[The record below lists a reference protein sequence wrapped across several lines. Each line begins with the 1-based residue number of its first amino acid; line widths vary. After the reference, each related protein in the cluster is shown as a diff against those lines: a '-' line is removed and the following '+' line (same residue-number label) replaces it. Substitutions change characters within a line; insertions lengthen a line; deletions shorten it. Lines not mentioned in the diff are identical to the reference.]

1 MYPSMEWVE
10 AVRDRTVMPG
20 AEPAPQ
26 TGREL
31 ELPFLMC
38 EFAHAMGN
46 GPGELADYEERC
58 FDPHFHRDRMHGG
71 FIWEWIDHGIDT
83 GRGYAYGGDFGE
95 VLHDSNFVC
104 DGLVLPD
111 RTPSPGL
118 LEFTATMGAVRI
130 EVDSEQLRDGNGI
143 TVINRRDFSD
153 LSDLTFVW
161 QLVND
166 DEYVQTGVL
175 EVGALAAHQIWTGT
189 VPLPDEISDRMVVVV
204 EARLLENTL
213 WAPAG
218 HVVART
224 SALLAPK
231 PRLRPTFRRHH
242 SRAATIM
249 VGVSGRHTSTT
260 VVAS

>member
-1 MYPSMEWVE
+1 
-10 AVRDRTVMPG
+10 
-20 AEPAPQ
+20 
-26 TGREL
+26 
-31 ELPFLMC
+31 
-38 EFAHAMGN
+38 MGN
-46 GPGELADYEERC
+46 GPGELDAYEERC

-130 EVDSEQLRDGNGI
+130 EVDGEQLRDGNGI

-161 QLVND
+161 QLVNE

-204 EARLLENTL
+204 EAKLVKDTN

-224 SALLAPK
+224 SALLVPK
-231 PRLRPTFRRHH
+231 PGPRLYLP
-242 SRAATIM
+242 
-249 VGVSGRHTSTT
+249 
-260 VVAS
+260 ASSQSHRDGTG

>member
-31 ELPFLMC
+31 GLPFFMC

-46 GPGELADYEERC
+46 GPGELDAYEERC

-118 LEFTATMGAVRI
+118 LEFTATMGRCA
-130 EVDSEQLRDGNGI
+130 
-143 TVINRRDFSD
+143 
-153 LSDLTFVW
+153 
-161 QLVND
+161 
-166 DEYVQTGVL
+166 
-175 EVGALAAHQIWTGT
+175 
-189 VPLPDEISDRMVVVV
+189 
-204 EARLLENTL
+204 
-213 WAPAG
+213 
-218 HVVART
+218 
-224 SALLAPK
+224 
-231 PRLRPTFRRHH
+231 
-242 SRAATIM
+242 SRSTASNCAMAT
-249 VGVSGRHTSTT
+249 
-260 VVAS
+260 ASP